1 MGVSAAI
8 HAAEGPPV
16 GIVSHVKVLSDK
28 VEDVSSLDAW
38 RRSFIRDGMTDR
50 DKALAAWE
58 SVVRFQHQDSPPVE
72 FLQLENAVLDAIKM
86 FNVYGYSMCGNAA
99 SHVQSLARAA
109 GLEARGWTIQAHVVP
124 EVSWGGKW
132 RQAALRRHL
141 IHSCTEIARDC
152 YDGTVDTDAL
162 LDKAQAE
169 IFSATQGDRA
179 GEATAVRDILQGI
192 FTDIESMRENR
203 ITGLRTW
210 FNDMDDLTCG
220 LQRSELI
227 IVAGRPSMG
236 KTTLAL
242 NIAMR
247 VALGGWPRPNKPDA
261 KPALIFSL
269 EMSKPVIARNILC
282 GYARVDAHRLRRG
295 LLPREEINALTM
307 KAGDLY
313 EAPIYIDDTPGLS
326 LRDLR
331 TRARRLKMTVPDLA
345 LVVVDYLQLMEERNA
360 ENRQQEISIISRGLK
375 GLARELN
382 LPVIA
387 ISQLSRATE
396 AREGHIPRMS
406 DLRES
411 GSLEQDADLI
421 ILLYREEHYNPG
433 ARPGE
438 ADLIVA
444 KQRNGPTGTVT
455 TTFLKNYL
463 RFEDRS
469 HQEQT
474 PF

>member
-1 MGVSAAI
+1 MADPSAAATKDRLPPQNLDAEIAVLGSMLIDNQTIPEVAQFLRKVDFYSPDHQVIYETMVGLSDQSKPVDLVLLTEALRQREALDRVGGANYLVSLLERVPSAANAEYYAAIVRQASLRRRLI
-8 HAAEGPPV
+8 HA
-16 GIVSHVKVLSDK
+16 
-28 VEDVSSLDAW
+28 
-38 RRSFIRDGMTDR
+38 
-50 DKALAAWE
+50 
-58 SVVRFQHQDSPPVE
+58 
-72 FLQLENAVLDAIKM
+72 
-86 FNVYGYSMCGNAA
+86 
-99 SHVQSLARAA
+99 
-109 GLEARGWTIQAHVVP
+109 
-124 EVSWGGKW
+124 
-132 RQAALRRHL
+132 
-141 IHSCTEIARDC
+141 CTEIARDS
-152 YDGTVDTDAL
+152 YDGSVDTEAL

-169 IFSATQGDRA
+169 VFAVTQGDQFA
-179 GEATAVRDILQGI
+179 EATAVRDILKDI
-192 FTDIESMRENR
+192 FDDIESMRENR

-210 FNDMDDLTCG
+210 FNDLDDLTCG

-242 NIAMR
+242 NIALR

-261 KPALIFSL
+261 KPVLIFSL

-282 GYARVDAHRLRRG
+282 CYARVDAHRLRRG

-331 TRARRLKMTVPDLA
+331 TRARRLKMSMPELS
-345 LVVVDYLQLMEERNA
+345 LVVVDYLQLMEERQA

-375 GLARELN
+375 GLARQLN
-382 LPVIA
+382 VPVIA

-421 ILLYREEHYNPG
+421 ILLYRAEAYSPG
-433 ARPGE
+433 ERPGE

-444 KQRNGPTGTVT
+444 KQRNGPTGDVHA
-455 TTFLKNYL
+455 TFLKNYL

-469 HQEQT
+469 QQEHV

>member
-1 MGVSAAI
+1 MAEPAAPTKDRLPPQNPDAEIAVLGSLLIDNQTIPEVAQVLERGDFYSRDHQAIYDAIVELFDQGKPVDLVLLTEALRHRNALDRVGGAPYLISLLEKVPSAANAEYYANIVRQASLRRRLI
-8 HAAEGPPV
+8 HA
-16 GIVSHVKVLSDK
+16 
-28 VEDVSSLDAW
+28 
-38 RRSFIRDGMTDR
+38 
-50 DKALAAWE
+50 
-58 SVVRFQHQDSPPVE
+58 
-72 FLQLENAVLDAIKM
+72 
-86 FNVYGYSMCGNAA
+86 
-99 SHVQSLARAA
+99 
-109 GLEARGWTIQAHVVP
+109 
-124 EVSWGGKW
+124 
-132 RQAALRRHL
+132 
-141 IHSCTEIARDC
+141 CTEIARDS
-152 YDGTVDTDAL
+152 YDGTVPTDAL

-169 IFSATQGDRA
+169 VFAVTQGDRSNEPA
-179 GEATAVRDILQGI
+179 AVRDVLQAI
-192 FTDIESMRENR
+192 FSDIENIRENR
-203 ITGLRTW
+203 ITGLRTF
-210 FNDMDDLTCG
+210 FNDLDDLTCG
-220 LQRSELI
+220 LQRSDLI

-236 KTTLAL
+236 KTTFAL

-247 VALGGWPRPNKPDA
+247 VALGGWPRPNKAEA
-261 KPALIFSL
+261 KPVLIFSL

-331 TRARRLKMTVPDLA
+331 TRARRLMLTVPGLS
-345 LVVVDYLQLMEERNA
+345 LVVVDYLQLMEERQA

-375 GLARELN
+375 ALARELN
-382 LPVIA
+382 VPVIA
-387 ISQLSRATE
+387 LSQLSRATE
-396 AREGHIPRMS
+396 QRDGHIPRMS

-411 GSLEQDADLI
+411 GSLEQDADLV
-421 ILLYREEHYNPG
+421 ILLYREEPYNPG

-455 TTFLKNYL
+455 VTFLKHYL

-469 HQEQT
+469 QQEQ
-474 PF
+474 PRF

>member
-1 MGVSAAI
+1 MATADSAPAAMRDRLPPQNQDAEVAVLGSMLIDNQTIPDIAQVLHKEDFYTPDHQALYEAMLGLFDAGKPVDLVLLTEDLRQRELLERVGGANALVALLDKVPSAAN
-8 HAAEGPPV
+8 AEYYA
-16 GIVSHVKVLSDK
+16 GIV
-28 VEDVSSLDAW
+28 
-38 RRSFIRDGMTDR
+38 
-50 DKALAAWE
+50 
-58 SVVRFQHQDSPPVE
+58 
-72 FLQLENAVLDAIKM
+72 
-86 FNVYGYSMCGNAA
+86 
-99 SHVQSLARAA
+99 
-109 GLEARGWTIQAHVVP
+109 
-124 EVSWGGKW
+124 

-141 IHSCTEIARDC
+141 IHACTEIARES
-152 YDGTVDTDAL
+152 YDGSVDTDAL

-169 IFSATQGDRA
+169 IFSVTQGDRVA
-179 GEATAVRDILQGI
+179 EATAVRDILQGI

-210 FNDMDDLTCG
+210 FNDLDDLTCG
-220 LQRSELI
+220 LQRSDLI

-242 NIAMR
+242 NIALR
-247 VALGGWPRPNKPDA
+247 VALGAWPQPNKQEG
-261 KPALIFSL
+261 KPVLIFSL
-269 EMSKPVIARNILC
+269 EMSKPVIARNVLC
-282 GYARVDAHRLRRG
+282 CYAKVDAHRLRRG

-331 TRARRLKMTVPDLA
+331 TRARRLKMSVPNLA
-345 LVVVDYLQLMEERNA
+345 LVVVDYLQLMEERQA

-375 GLARELN
+375 GLSRELN
-382 LPVIA
+382 IPVIA

-421 ILLYREEHYNPG
+421 LLLYRHEAYSPG
-433 ARPGE
+433 ERPGE
-438 ADLIVA
+438 ADIIVA
-444 KQRNGPTGTVT
+444 KQRNGPIGEVHAV
-455 TTFLKNYL
+455 FLKNYL
-463 RFEDRS
+463 RFEDRA

>member
-1 MGVSAAI
+1 MAEATPAPPKDRLPPQNPDAEVAVLGSMLLDNDTIPDVARLLRRGDFYSPDHQAIYDAILDLFDQGKPVDAVLLAEALRQRDALERVGGPDYLVSILERVPSAANAEHYADIVRQASLRRRLI
-8 HAAEGPPV
+8 HA
-16 GIVSHVKVLSDK
+16 
-28 VEDVSSLDAW
+28 
-38 RRSFIRDGMTDR
+38 
-50 DKALAAWE
+50 
-58 SVVRFQHQDSPPVE
+58 
-72 FLQLENAVLDAIKM
+72 
-86 FNVYGYSMCGNAA
+86 
-99 SHVQSLARAA
+99 
-109 GLEARGWTIQAHVVP
+109 
-124 EVSWGGKW
+124 
-132 RQAALRRHL
+132 
-141 IHSCTEIARDC
+141 CTEIARDS
-152 YDGTVDTDAL
+152 YDGSVDTESL
-162 LDKAQAE
+162 LDRAQAAV
-169 IFSATQGDRA
+169 FAVTQGDRLN
-179 GEATAVRDILQGI
+179 EAAAVRDILQAI
-192 FTDIESMRENR
+192 FNDIETMRENR

-210 FNDMDDLTCG
+210 FNDLDDLTCG
-220 LQRSELI
+220 LQPSDLI

-236 KTTLAL
+236 KTTFAL
-242 NIAMR
+242 NIATR
-247 VALGGWPRPNKPDA
+247 VALGGWPRPNKADA

-331 TRARRLKMTVPDLA
+331 TRARRLMLSVPNLA
-345 LVVVDYLQLMEERNA
+345 LIVVDYLQLMEERQA

-382 LPVIA
+382 VPVMA
-387 ISQLSRATE
+387 LSQLSRQTE

-433 ARPGE
+433 SRPGE

-455 TTFLKNYL
+455 VTFLKNFL
-463 RFEDRS
+463 RFEDRAQ
-469 HQEQT
+469 QEQV

>member
-1 MGVSAAI
+1 
-8 HAAEGPPV
+8 
-16 GIVSHVKVLSDK
+16 
-28 VEDVSSLDAW
+28 
-38 RRSFIRDGMTDR
+38 
-50 DKALAAWE
+50 
-58 SVVRFQHQDSPPVE
+58 
-72 FLQLENAVLDAIKM
+72 
-86 FNVYGYSMCGNAA
+86 
-99 SHVQSLARAA
+99 
-109 GLEARGWTIQAHVVP
+109 
-124 EVSWGGKW
+124 
-132 RQAALRRHL
+132 
-141 IHSCTEIARDC
+141 
-152 YDGTVDTDAL
+152 
-162 LDKAQAE
+162 
-169 IFSATQGDRA
+169 
-179 GEATAVRDILQGI
+179 
-192 FTDIESMRENR
+192 MRENR

-210 FNDMDDLTCG
+210 FNDLDDLTCG

-242 NIAMR
+242 NISTR
-247 VALGGWPRPNKPDA
+247 VALGGWPRPNKADA
-261 KPALIFSL
+261 KPVLVFSL

-295 LLPREEINALTM
+295 LLPREEVNALTM

-331 TRARRLKMTVPDLA
+331 TRARRLMLSIPNLS
-345 LVVVDYLQLMEERNA
+345 LIVVDYLQLMEERQA
-360 ENRQQEISIISRGLK
+360 ESRQQEISIISRGIK

-382 LPVIA
+382 VPIIA

-421 ILLYREEHYNPG
+421 LLLYREEHYNPG

-455 TTFLKNYL
+455 VTFLKNFL

-469 HQEQT
+469 QQEQV

>member
-1 MGVSAAI
+1 MAEPASATMKDRLPPQNLDAEIAVLGSMLLDNQTIPDVARLLRKADFYSPDHQVVYEAALTLFDQGKPVDIVLLSEDLRQREALDRIGGPGYLISLLEKVPSAAN
-8 HAAEGPPV
+8 AEYYAN
-16 GIVSHVKVLSDK
+16 IVH
-28 VEDVSSLDAW
+28 
-38 RRSFIRDGMTDR
+38 
-50 DKALAAWE
+50 
-58 SVVRFQHQDSPPVE
+58 
-72 FLQLENAVLDAIKM
+72 
-86 FNVYGYSMCGNAA
+86 
-99 SHVQSLARAA
+99 
-109 GLEARGWTIQAHVVP
+109 
-124 EVSWGGKW
+124 
-132 RQAALRRHL
+132 QAALRRHL
-141 IHSCTEIARDC
+141 IHACTEIAREC
-152 YDGTVDTDAL
+152 YDGSVDTDAL

-169 IFSATQGDRA
+169 VFAVTQGDRTA
-179 GEATAVRDILQGI
+179 EATAVRDILQGI
-192 FTDIESMRENR
+192 FDDIESMRENR

-210 FNDMDDLTCG
+210 FNDLDDLTCG
-220 LQRSELI
+220 LQRSDLI

-242 NIAMR
+242 NMALR
-247 VALGGWPRPNKPDA
+247 VALGGWPRPNKADA
-261 KPALIFSL
+261 KPVLLFSL

-282 GYARVDAHRLRRG
+282 CYARVDAHRLRRG

-331 TRARRLKMTVPDLA
+331 TRARRLKMSVPGLA
-345 LVVVDYLQLMEERNA
+345 LIVVDYLQLMEERHA

-375 GLARELN
+375 GLARELDI
-382 LPVIA
+382 PVIA

-421 ILLYREEHYNPG
+421 ILLYRAEAYSPG
-433 ARPGE
+433 ERPGE

-444 KQRNGPTGTVT
+444 KQRNGPTGDVHA
-455 TTFLKNYL
+455 TFLKNYL

>member
-1 MGVSAAI
+1 MAQPAPAAAKDRLPPQNLDAEVAVLGSILLENERIPDVAQLLRKGDFYSPDHQVIYETSLELFDQGKPVDLVLLVEALRQREVLDRVGGNAYLISLLERVPSAAN
-8 HAAEGPPV
+8 AEYYAS
-16 GIVSHVKVLSDK
+16 IV
-28 VEDVSSLDAW
+28 
-38 RRSFIRDGMTDR
+38 RD
-50 DKALAAWE
+50 
-58 SVVRFQHQDSPPVE
+58 
-72 FLQLENAVLDAIKM
+72 
-86 FNVYGYSMCGNAA
+86 
-99 SHVQSLARAA
+99 
-109 GLEARGWTIQAHVVP
+109 
-124 EVSWGGKW
+124 
-132 RQAALRRHL
+132 AALRRRL
-141 IHSCTEIARDC
+141 IHACSEIARES
-152 YDGTVDTDAL
+152 YDGSVDTEAL

-169 IFSATQGDRA
+169 VFAVTQGDRFA
-179 GEATAVRDILQGI
+179 EASAVRDILQAI
-192 FTDIESMRENR
+192 FADIENMRENR

-210 FNDMDDLTCG
+210 FNDLDDLTCG
-220 LQRSELI
+220 LQSSDLI

-242 NIAMR
+242 NLATR
-247 VALGGWPRPNKPDA
+247 VALGGWPQPNKADG
-261 KPALIFSL
+261 KPVLIFSL
-269 EMSKPVIARNILC
+269 EMSKPVLARNILC

-331 TRARRLKMTVPDLA
+331 TRARRLKMTVHNLA
-345 LVVVDYLQLMEERNA
+345 LIVVDYLQLMEERQA

-382 LPVIA
+382 VPVIA

-455 TTFLKNYL
+455 TTFLRNYL
-463 RFEDRS
+463 RFEDRAS
-469 HQEQT
+469 QEHV

>member
-1 MGVSAAI
+1 MAMAEPAPAPQQDRLPPQNLDAEVAVLGSMLIDNQTIPDVARLLRKSDFYAPDHQILYEAILDLFDQGKPVDLVILTEDLRRREALEQLGGPSALVALMERVPSAANAEYYANIVREASLRRRLI
-8 HAAEGPPV
+8 HA
-16 GIVSHVKVLSDK
+16 
-28 VEDVSSLDAW
+28 
-38 RRSFIRDGMTDR
+38 
-50 DKALAAWE
+50 
-58 SVVRFQHQDSPPVE
+58 
-72 FLQLENAVLDAIKM
+72 
-86 FNVYGYSMCGNAA
+86 
-99 SHVQSLARAA
+99 
-109 GLEARGWTIQAHVVP
+109 
-124 EVSWGGKW
+124 
-132 RQAALRRHL
+132 
-141 IHSCTEIARDC
+141 CTVIARES
-152 YDGTVDTDAL
+152 YDATVETEAL

-169 IFSATQGDRA
+169 VFAVTQGDQFA
-179 GEATAVRDILQGI
+179 EATAVRDILQGI
-192 FTDIESMRENR
+192 FSDIETMRENR

-210 FNDMDDLTCG
+210 FNDLDDLTCG
-220 LQRSELI
+220 LQRSDLI

-236 KTTLAL
+236 KTTFVL
-242 NIAMR
+242 NIATR
-247 VALGGWPRPNKPDA
+247 VALGGWPRPNPAEA
-261 KPALIFSL
+261 KPVLIFSL
-269 EMSKPVIARNILC
+269 EMSKPIIARNILC

-295 LLPREEINALTM
+295 LLPREELNALTM

-331 TRARRLKMTVPDLA
+331 TRARRLKMSVPDLA
-345 LVVVDYLQLMEERNA
+345 LIIIDYLQLMEERQA

-382 LPVIA
+382 IPVIA

-396 AREGHIPRMS
+396 AREGHVPRMS

-421 ILLYREEHYNPG
+421 ILLYREEHYTPG

-455 TTFLKNYL
+455 VTFLRNYL
-463 RFEDRS
+463 RFEDRAQ
-469 HQEQT
+469 QETT

>member
-1 MGVSAAI
+1 MAEPASAAPQDRLPPQNLDAEVAVLGSMLIDNETIPDVAQLLHKGDFYSPDHQAIYEAMLGLFDQGKPVDLVILAEDLRQREVLERLGGPNSLVAIVERVPSAANAEYYANIVRQASLRRRLI
-8 HAAEGPPV
+8 HAC
-16 GIVSHVKVLSDK
+16 
-28 VEDVSSLDAW
+28 
-38 RRSFIRDGMTDR
+38 T
-50 DKALAAWE
+50 
-58 SVVRFQHQDSPPVE
+58 VV
-72 FLQLENAVLDAIKM
+72 
-86 FNVYGYSMCGNAA
+86 
-99 SHVQSLARAA
+99 
-109 GLEARGWTIQAHVVP
+109 
-124 EVSWGGKW
+124 
-132 RQAALRRHL
+132 
-141 IHSCTEIARDC
+141 ARDS
-152 YDGTVDTDAL
+152 YDATVETEVL

-169 IFSATQGDRA
+169 VFAVTQGDRFA
-179 GEATAVRDILQGI
+179 EATAVRDILQEI
-192 FTDIESMRENR
+192 FNDIESMQANR

-210 FNDMDDLTCG
+210 FNDLDDLTCG
-220 LQRSELI
+220 LQRSDLV

-242 NIAMR
+242 NISAR
-247 VALGGWPRPNKPDA
+247 VALGGPPSRPDKAGA
-261 KPALIFSL
+261 KPVLIFSL

-282 GYARVDAHRLRRG
+282 GHARVDAHRLRRG
-295 LLPREEINALTM
+295 LLPREELNALTM

-331 TRARRLKMTVPDLA
+331 TRARRLKMSLPELS
-345 LVVVDYLQLMEERNA
+345 LIIIDYLQLMEERQA

-382 LPVIA
+382 VPVIA

-421 ILLYREEHYNPG
+421 LLLYREEHYNPG

-455 TTFLKNYL
+455 VTFLRNYL

-469 HQEQT
+469 QQETT